1 MDMKEKSKRE
11 TNVRYNELTATER
24 EKITNA
30 INRGATRRDAIKM
43 MVAAGMTAATAG
55 GIVTAATEAIA
66 ATPKKG
72 GNLRAAFSLH
82 GPDDTLNPIALT
94 SNADYSRARA
104 HYNNLVQLSDDIV
117 PQPELAESFEAN
129 KDASEWTFS
138 LRKDVEFH
146 DGSKFTADDVV
157 YSLSRH
163 LGKDS
168 KSVAKGL
175 VSTVKEWKKTGTHE
189 VKAICEA
196 PYSDLPA
203 VLGEKH
209 FKISKADQK
218 DFTNPPGTGP
228 YKLESFK
235 PGVGSKH
242 VRNDNYWR
250 EGANLDSIEIFGI
263 TDPIARVSAV
273 LSGDVQMIATVSP
286 KAIGQ
291 IEAAEGVDIR
301 STPSGTY
308 LGVAMLAKDGGPGI
322 NADFVKAMKLLM
334 RRDRLVK
341 GVLSGHGTVGNDHPI
356 NTAYGVD
363 FCKELPIR
371 AFDPDQAKSLL
382 KKSGMTTATLEVAE
396 VAGGATDMALI
407 LQRECQKI
415 GFDLKIKKV
424 PTDGYWG
431 AVWQKS
437 PMCVTSWNMR
447 PTASIMLDIAYA
459 PTAPWSDTFWKDDRM
474 GDLLAKVKAETD
486 PNNKHELLCQM
497 QKIVSDDAPV
507 AIPAHINLLD
517 AIRSNVK
524 GVPRLALGSLGAS
537 EWPEFAWLDS

>member
-1 MDMKEKSKRE
+1 MRNGIEKK
-11 TNVRYNELTATER
+11 TAVHFGDLTATE
-24 EKITNA
+24 KQTVTSA
-30 INRGATRRDAIKM
+30 LNRGATRRDAIKM
-43 MVAAGMTAATAG
+43 MMAAGMTAATAG
-55 GIVTAATEAIA
+55 SIVTAASEAIA

-72 GNLRAAFSLH
+72 GTIKTAFALH
-82 GPDDTLNPIALT
+82 GPDDTLNPVALT
-94 SNADYSRARA
+94 SDTDYSRARA
-104 HYNNLVQLSDDIV
+104 HYNSLVQLSDDIV

-146 DGSKFTADDVV
+146 DGSKLTADDVV
-157 YSLSRH
+157 YSMRRH

-175 VSTVKEWKKTGTHE
+175 VATVKEWKKTGPHE

-196 PYSDLPA
+196 PYADLPA

-209 FKISKADQK
+209 FKISKTDQT

-235 PGVGSKH
+235 PGVGSIH

-250 EGANLDSIEIFGI
+250 EGANLDSIELFGI
-263 TDPIARVSAV
+263 TDAIARVSAV
-273 LSGDVQMIATVSP
+273 LSGDVHMVTTVSP

-291 IEAAEGVDIR
+291 IESTDGVDVR

-308 LGVAMLAKDGGPGI
+308 LGIAMLAKDGKPGT
-322 NADFVKAMKLLM
+322 NPDFVKAMKLLM
-334 RRDRLVK
+334 RRERLVK
-341 GVLSGHGTVGNDHPI
+341 TVLKGHGTVGNDHPV
-356 NTAYGVD
+356 NSAYGID

-371 AFDPDQAKSLL
+371 EFDPEQAKALL
-382 KKSGMTTATLEVAE
+382 KKSGMTSAVLEVAE

-415 GFDLKIKKV
+415 GFNLQIKKV

-459 PTAPWSDTFWKDDRM
+459 PGAPWSDTWWSDDRM
-474 GDLLAKVKAETD
+474 GKLLAKVKAETD
-486 PNNKHELLCQM
+486 PKNKHELLCQM

-507 AIPAHINLLD
+507 SIPAHINLLD
-517 AIRSNVK
+517 AIRSNVR
-524 GVPRLALGSLGAS
+524 GIPSLALGALGAS